1 MTLLS
6 RIKTATQMAVKAIG
20 GIDPAA
26 EASRVSRARISEYQK
41 RHSSS
46 VIPVDVAVALDEF
59 AQEPLI
65 LTVMAQHLGYVLVPI
80 HVGEG
85 HIPKSMEMVA
95 LRSGETMAT
104 TMRVMADGI
113 IDDGEAVEL
122 EADLCKLQTAVGHG
136 LRAVRTR
143 IKKGALA

>member
-20 GIDPAA
+20 GVDPAA

-46 VIPVDVAVALDEF
+46 VIPVDVALDEF

-65 LTVMAQHLGYVLVPI
+65 LTVMAQHLGYVLVPV

-85 HIPKSMEMVA
+85 HIPSSMELVA
-95 LRSGETMAT
+95 KRAGDTMST
-104 TMRVMADGI
+104 TVRIMADGV

-122 EADLCKLQTAVGHG
+122 EAELCKLQTAVSHG
-136 LRAVRTR
+136 LRAVRSR
-143 IKKGALA
+143 IKKGSQA

>member
-20 GIDPAA
+20 GVDPAA

-41 RHSSS
+41 RHSAS

-65 LTVMAQHLGYVLVPI
+65 LSVMAQHLGYVLVPV

-85 HIPKSMEMVA
+85 HIPSSMELVA
-95 LRSGETMAT
+95 KCAGDTMT
-104 TMRVMADGI
+104 TTVRIMADGI
-113 IDDGEAVEL
+113 IDDSEAVEL
-122 EADLCKLQTAVGHG
+122 EAELCKLQTAVSHG
-136 LRAVRTR
+136 LRAVRSR
-143 IKKGALA
+143 IKKGSHA